1 MKTIL
6 LQELKRR
13 LFAKTP
19 VLAVLLLTAVV
30 AACASD
36 DSKSGGGPP
45 PKADC
50 IFAEDEGTK
59 NCGLIALPQFFNY
72 NATYNITVGKET
84 TIGFGE
90 LGLSNFTFTQIING
104 NISDPKVVT
113 RTNNQIELLANATAL
128 NLNISGI
135 DDNVFGEFYID
146 LVQHNNTAVTVRYTI
161 SITAVN
167 DAPVFSA
174 VRGSESQFDATATP
188 ARYDFADIPL
198 NSTAGY
204 SVANVSTT
212 DVDNDTISYSIS
224 GGTNVTNL
232 FQINQATGEITLKKV
247 AVNAGSSP
255 IPYTFIITASDGKG
269 GSVTTE
275 ITVMVLTDNQ
285 APVFRAVRGS
295 GQFTEANETTAT
307 PANYNF
313 ADIPFNSA
321 IDYPVGNVLATDT
334 DGGTVGYS
342 ISGETDDNALFQI
355 SSTGAITLK
364 AQATNSGN
372 SPIPYTF
379 NVIANDGQGG
389 STTATISV
397 KVLPTL
403 PPVFSA
409 GNSPGVDFT
418 LVDGAT
424 PANYIFA
431 GILQNSSA
439 NDLVGNVSAMDLD
452 GGTVSYNI
460 TGGTDDTALFQISS
474 TTGEITLKDIADT
487 LGAYQFNV
495 IASDG
500 QGGSATATIS
510 VEVFSTLPPMF
521 SAGIGSGQFAPAAG
535 ATPASYRFTG
545 IPLSS
550 SDGYSVGNVSAT
562 DPDVGA
568 VTYSVTGGTDDTT
581 LFRINSTTGEITLK
595 TTATNITEYQFN
607 VSASDDE
614 SESTTATISVTVFDP
629 TPPVFTSTPYN
640 FNLSLSAAN
649 DAGVVVGEVSAVDA
663 EGSLFDYSLSG
674 SGDLFDDLFE
684 LATADNLEDGS
695 RNIIL
700 RRAVIISDFA
710 EFPVT
715 FKVNATHQV
724 GGLSSDADI
733 TVSINNGLPLED
745 DSDADG
751 IADFY
756 DAFPDDGAKIVNG
769 SGESDDPYIIS
780 NIYQLQAIAG
790 VDHTGTALDSSI
802 STNYVFLYGADAAD
816 QLTKHYKLAN
826 DIDAFNTTDTTIW
839 AKPFAV
845 GSNGFIGHGWT
856 PIAGGIGQ
864 SFSGSFTG
872 DGYHIHNLNMDLQ
885 VANNKDTFGLFGTNS
900 GNISAVGLTNIN
912 MQIAAIDGSFID
924 DTSLAGNG
932 ETDSYTLGSGALVG
946 TNNEG
951 GSIKYAYS
959 TGIVNVEGLYTGG
972 LVGVNIGNIIY
983 SYSTATVTGRR
994 YTGGLVGVFGVPDT
1008 TSAEVASSYAT
1019 GNVTATG
1026 DTVAIRAGGLVGGLA
1041 QKSSMHSAKISA
1053 SYAGNN
1059 GDNDIV
1065 SVKGGNNQKAGA
1077 LIGTYFDGYHLELS
1091 YSHWTN
1097 STIEADNGNELTFH
1111 SNHLN
1116 LGSVTFLPEGGSS
1129 RYRLL
1134 TELENDPLN
1143 GDDGKTFTSPHWDPN
1158 FDDPGIERGWIFE
1171 DGEFPALYANR
1182 TLNSVDTSLMP
1193 SLEAQVCH
1201 RRLASDA
1208 CGTYDAVE

>member
-1 MKTIL
+1 MKVIF
-6 LQELKRR
+6 LQGLKG
-13 LFAKTP
+13 LFTRTP

-30 AACASD
+30 AACAGP
-36 DSKSGGGPP
+36 KSGG

-379 NVIANDGQGG
+379 NLIANDGQGG
-389 STTATISV
+389 TATATISV
-397 KVLPTL
+397 EVLPTL

-409 GNSPGVDFT
+409 GNSPRVGFT

-452 GGTVSYNI
+452 GGTVSYSI
-460 TGGTDDTALFQISS
+460 TGGTDDTALFQIIS

-487 LGAYQFNV
+487 LGTYQFNV

-500 QGGSATATIS
+500 QGGTATATIS
-510 VEVFSTLPPMF
+510 VKVLSTLPPVF
-521 SAGIGSGQFAPAAG
+521 EEGNSPGVQFTSAAG
-535 ATPASYRFTG
+535 ATPANYDFAM
-545 IPLSS
+545 IPPDSLA
-550 SDGYSVGNVSAT
+550 DYSVGNVSAT
-562 DPDVGA
+562 DPEGEA
-568 VTYSVTGGTDDTT
+568 ITYSITGGTEDNA
-581 LFRINSTTGEITLK
+581 LFMINQMTGEITLK
-595 TTATNITEYQFN
+595 TTVTDIAEYQFN
-607 VSASDDE
+607 VIASDGQE
-614 SESTTATISVTVFDP
+614 GTATATIYVTVGDP
-629 TPPVFTSTPYN
+629 TPPVFNSASYE
-640 FNLSLSAAN
+640 FDLSLSVTNA
-649 DAGVVVGEVSAVDA
+649 AGVVLGNVLAVD
-663 EGSLFDYSLSG
+663 EQGTLFDYSLAG
-674 SGDLFDDLFE
+674 SDTLFE
-684 LATADNLEDGS
+684 LATDDNPDGT

-700 RRAVIISDFA
+700 RRAVTLSDFA
-710 EFPVT
+710 AFPIT
-715 FKVNATHQV
+715 FQVVATHQ
-724 GGLSSDADI
+724 GSMISSDAPV
-733 TVSINNGLPLED
+733 TVNFNSALSLDD

-751 IADFY
+751 IANFY
-756 DAFPDDGAKIVNG
+756 DADPNDAAVNVIG
-769 SGESDDPYIIS
+769 NGESDDPYIIS

-790 VDHTGTALDSSI
+790 VDHTGMPLDSS
-802 STNYVFLYGADAAD
+802 SFTSYVFLYGTDAAD

-826 DIDAFNTTDTTIW
+826 DIDASNTTDNAFW
-839 AKPFAV
+839 AKPAV
-845 GSNGFIGHGWT
+845 GSNSFIGHGWT
-856 PIAGGIGQ
+856 PIAGGENQ
-864 SFSGSFTG
+864 EFNGSFAG
-872 DGYHIHNLNMDLQ
+872 DGYHIHNLNMNLQ
-885 VANNKDTFGLFGTNS
+885 VANNKDTFGLFGTNG

-912 MQIAAIDGSFID
+912 MQIAAINGSFINN
-924 DTSLAGNG
+924 TSLAGNG

-946 TNNEG
+946 TNSEG

-959 TGIVNVEGLYTGG
+959 TGIVTVDGLYTGG
-972 LVGVNIGNIIY
+972 LVGVNIGNVAY

-994 YTGGLVGVFGVPDT
+994 YTGGLVGTFGVPAV

-1019 GNVTATG
+1019 GNVTTKFRG
-1026 DTVAIRAGGLVGGLA
+1026 TENFGPGGLVGTIA
-1041 QKSSMHSAKISA
+1041 QRSTPLSANIHA
-1053 SYAGNN
+1053 SYAGNAKE
-1059 GDNDIV
+1059 
-1065 SVKGGNNQKAGA
+1065 SVKFDNELRGLGVGGP
-1077 LIGTYFDGYHLELS
+1077 LIGILSTGYNLNIS
-1091 YSHWTN
+1091 YSFWTN
-1097 STIEADNGNELTFH
+1097 STLTTEETRVQFH
-1111 SNHLN
+1111 TN
-1116 LGSVTFLPEGGSS
+1116 LGGIYT
-1129 RYRLL
+1129 
-1134 TELENDPLN
+1134 LN
-1143 GDDGKTFTSPHWDPN
+1143 ALDLSGNNVEDEIFPIEPTQFMNCGLNECPFNPPSILFPSPHWDPN
-1158 FDDPGIERGWIFE
+1158 FDDPGIARGWIFE
-1171 DGEFPALYANR
+1171 IGKYPALYANR
-1182 TLNSVDTSLMP
+1182 TLNSVTTSLMP
-1193 SLEAQVCH
+1193 SLEAQDCH
-1201 RRLASDA
+1201 RIQVSDA
-1208 CGTYDAVE
+1208 CGTYDAAE